1 MNSKWNLLFD
11 IYDPISKWNY
21 LSLMSVFLN
30 HKKVQFKER
39 NPLIY
44 NINIDILDLSHA
56 LCACNEALF
65 YFLFISV
72 HGSHNSMLNKPLA
85 WSDDN

>member
-1 MNSKWNLLFD
+1 
-11 IYDPISKWNY
+11 
-21 LSLMSVFLN
+21 MSVFLN
-30 HKKVQFKER
+30 HKKVQLKEG

-65 YFLFISV
+65 YFLFWVSEIMFKSEIKIV
-72 HGSHNSMLNKPLA
+72 S
-85 WSDDN
+85 